1 MDSHTARAEYRQE
14 SHSHAQRARVPQRL
28 LPASATE
35 SAVHWAMDIATHPI
49 QTCAHLFLSSLNE
62 PQCNTLRLIVLE
74 AGPCALPDL
83 TGVATSAQ
91 TYRPDPPVSGAIR
104 VDHLS
109 VHRSFELYWDSYVA
123 YSVRNESYSE
133 RDISAVRVGRVLLR
147 YSKSRYLE
155 YVAQCTFANSDY
167 PGPLTHWG
175 VVCSEHIIDVVST
188 EEPVIHE
195 LKVELDDLPRRD

>member
-1 MDSHTARAEYRQE
+1 
-14 SHSHAQRARVPQRL
+14 
-28 LPASATE
+28 
-35 SAVHWAMDIATHPI
+35 MDIATHPI

-74 AGPCALPDL
+74 AGPCTLPNL
-83 TGVATSAQ
+83 TGVATSEQ
-91 TYRPDPPVSGAIR
+91 TDRSDPPVSGAIR
-104 VDHLS
+104 VNHLS
-109 VHRSFELYWDSYVA
+109 AHRSFELYWDSYVA

-133 RDISAVRVGRVLLR
+133 RDPSADYVGQVLLR
-147 YSKSRYLE
+147 YSKSRFLD

-188 EEPVIHE
+188 EEPVIRE
-195 LKVELDDLPRRD
+195 LKVESDAQSRPD